1 MSVDVPVLKLM
12 DSDGVIYEMAT
23 VPSGG
28 FVMGG
33 DEELF
38 YEEATVNVC
47 QSITLPSGNY
57 RIELKGGKGAGK
69 DIGGASFEGDVV
81 NYDFSTPV
89 DTTVNLFRGGDGA
102 GLCASNGVTGG
113 GSSGVDTL
121 FITGDTVV
129 RANGGNG
136 ATYGCSGYNAGKVIG
151 RNSYTE
157 GLPGG
162 GGLNTALRGYYN
174 TPVINARSGA
184 CMSGIAVIA
193 GGGGGAPYGTNT
205 MRASCTYK
213 TTSIDV
219 CNVDGANCSAGAT
232 PGTNATAD
240 AGGSGGDAYLTF
252 EDISLSAT
260 GGVGGETVGWSCGIA
275 TAYSYGGGGGPAL
288 CTGGFLIDSSKH
300 NGFTRDLV
308 CISGMPGGS
317 GSVGTSS
324 TSYIRIFKTN

>member
-1 MSVDVPVLKLM
+1 MAVDVPVLKIM
-12 DSDGVIYEMAT
+12 DSDGVIYELAN
-23 VPSGG
+23 VPAGG

-38 YEEATVNVC
+38 YEETSINKC
-47 QSITLPSGNY
+47 QTISLPSGKY

-69 DIGGASFEGDVV
+69 DIGGASFEGTVV
-81 NYDFSTPV
+81 NYDFSTDI
-89 DTTVNLFRGGDGA
+89 DTSVSLFRGGDGA
-102 GLCASNGVTGG
+102 GLCVSNGVTGG

-121 FITGDTVV
+121 FVVGDTIV

-136 ATYGCSGYNAGKVIG
+136 AAYGCSGYNAGKVIG

-162 GGLNTALRGYYN
+162 GGLNTTLRGYYN

-184 CMSGIAVIA
+184 CMAGIAVIA

-205 MRASCTYK
+205 MKSACAYK
-213 TTSIDV
+213 TSTVEV
-219 CNVDGANCSAGAT
+219 CSVDGANCSAGAT

-240 AGGSGGDAYLTF
+240 AGGSGGSAYLTF
-252 EDISLSAT
+252 EDISLSAS
-260 GGVGGETVGWSCGIA
+260 GGAGGATVGWSCSGA
-275 TAYSYGGGGGPAL
+275 MAYSYGGGGGPAL
-288 CTGGFLIDSSKH
+288 CTGGFLIDSAKH

-308 CISGMPGGS
+308 CIPGMPGGS